1 VKFSLCLPVEIPALA
16 NEFITG
22 EAVTKMARAAEAAG
36 FAAVNVTDHPIP
48 EDRWMAG
55 GGHHA
60 LDPLVVLTQAGAATT
75 RLRLHTHIVV
85 LGYRNPFLLAKGV
98 MTLDR
103 LSGGRVIL
111 GVAAGYLRPE
121 FRALGVDYDERNE
134 LADEAIRAM
143 KAAWTGESFRFEGL
157 HFDARGHTML
167 PRPVQEPHPP
177 VWVGGNSKRAIR
189 RAVDLGDGWVPFPN
203 PDVHE
208 KFVKTPALETL
219 KELGARIA
227 YLREYA
233 SSVGRKAP
241 LDISFA
247 PLSRT
252 LGGRWEAGSLLRDVE
267 ELSKL
272 GVGWMAIRLPGETL
286 PELLG
291 EIERFAGEVMSRV

>member
-1 VKFSLCLPVEIPALA
+1 MKFSLCLPVEIPALA
-16 NEFITG
+16 HEFITG
-22 EAVTKMARAAEAAG
+22 EAVATMARAAEAAG
-36 FAAVNVTDHPIP
+36 LAAVNVTDHPIP

-121 FRALGVDYDERNE
+121 FRALGVDYEERNE

-143 KAAWTGESFRFEGL
+143 QAAWTGESFHFEGR
-157 HFDARGHTML
+157 HFSARGHTML
-167 PRPVQEPHPP
+167 PTPVQRPHPP
-177 VWVGGNSKRAIR
+177 LWIGGNSKRAMR

-203 PDVHE
+203 PDAHQR
-208 KFVKTPALETL
+208 FVKTPALQTL
-219 KELGARIA
+219 EALRERIA
-227 YLREYA
+227 WLREYA
-233 SSVGRKAP
+233 ASVQRTRP
-241 LDISFA
+241 LEISFA

-252 LGGRWEAGSLLRDVE
+252 LGGDWEAGALLRDAE
-267 ELSKL
+267 ELGKL

-286 PELLG
+286 SELLD
-291 EIERFAGEVMSRV
+291 EIGRFGREVVSRL

>member
-1 VKFSLCLPVEIPALA
+1 LKFSLCLPVEIPVLA
-16 NEFITG
+16 DEFITG
-22 EAVTKMARAAEAAG
+22 EAVAAMARAAEAAG
-36 FAAVNVTDHPIP
+36 LAAVNVTDHPIP

-60 LDPLVVLTQAGAATT
+60 LDPLVVLTQAGAVTT

-111 GVAAGYLRPE
+111 GVAAGYLKPE
-121 FRALGVDYDERNE
+121 FRALGVDYEERNE

-143 KAAWTGESFRFEGL
+143 KAAWTGESFTFEGL
-157 HFDARGHTML
+157 HFQARGHTML
-167 PRPVQEPHPP
+167 PTPVQRPHPP
-177 VWVGGNSKRAIR
+177 VWIGGNSKRAIR

-203 PDVHE
+203 PDQHE
-208 KFVKTPALETL
+208 RFTKTPALETL
-219 KELGARIA
+219 QALRERIA
-227 YLREYA
+227 WLREYA
-233 SSVGRKAP
+233 ASVGRSRP

-252 LGGRWEAGSLLRDVE
+252 LGGGWEAGALLRDVE
-267 ELSKL
+267 EL
-272 GVGWMAIRLPGETL
+272 
-286 PELLG
+286 
-291 EIERFAGEVMSRV
+291 